1 MLELELACCLG
12 HLDAF
17 ALGRAKRRRAQQ
29 RAVLFRC
36 FAGTAG
42 VVVRVTQA
50 PQFGRR
56 ETRFSPHLGEPGAR
70 DLGILRQWVAQ
81 QQLLEGPLRPGC
93 LAELQLHLPKDELK
107 AGAGCGRTANLRQH
121 PLSSRGIVHRQKHCR
136 LELRRLGVED
146 AVGIA
151 ARETAQQSLRGRL
164 IACFM
169 TRLGA
174 QEIRVVG
181 QFFSGL
187 ARLAQALLRFAVAL
201 VCQIGVA

>member
-1 MLELELACCLG
+1 VLELELACCLG

-81 QQLLEGPLRPGC
+81 QQLLEGPLRP
-93 LAELQLHLPKDELK
+93 AVWPSFNSTSPK
-107 AGAGCGRTANLRQH
+107 T
-121 PLSSRGIVHRQKHCR
+121 S
-136 LELRRLGVED
+136 
-146 AVGIA
+146 
-151 ARETAQQSLRGRL
+151 
-164 IACFM
+164 
-169 TRLGA
+169 
-174 QEIRVVG
+174 
-181 QFFSGL
+181 
-187 ARLAQALLRFAVAL
+187 
-201 VCQIGVA
+201 